1 MHRSTSHT
9 TPITT
14 GAPVLLSRAE
24 RMTRT
29 AQCLEEAATKDE
41 PTRQALIDEVV
52 VLNMPVARS
61 IAHRF
66 QNKGISDDDLDQ
78 VAYLA
83 LTRAAQQYDG
93 AYDRDFL
100 SYCVPTIRGELKK
113 YFRDA
118 GWTVRPPRRV
128 QELQGLIASAAEELA
143 QTLGSAPRP
152 SELAQELDEDVDRV
166 IEALTTDGCFAPT
179 SLDRPVTDDSGLTLG
194 ECIRAE
200 EDGLGPAEARV
211 MLGEV
216 VRQLSERDR
225 RILHLRFFRGAT
237 QQQIA
242 ADIGVTQM
250 HVSRLISRILR
261 ELREQLTE
269 DPEPAER
276 TASDEAAS

>member
-143 QTLGSAPRP
+143 QTLGRAPRP

-269 DPEPAER
+269 EPEPAER